1 MLLVV
6 MSREKSV
13 LRALLLKLGIVVAI
27 SSAGFVYS
35 RLRARMTKPYLP
47 PPPSSLPVSVCCSE
61 VDSRGIDQGED
72 YVPDLRSA
80 AASGPEET
88 SAQGASVGLSSS
100 ARHGGD
106 VLLLQEFNDLVEEFD
121 TSRAFRTAGKD
132 GYEQEIKHLRNMV
145 RVLRER
151 EQNLEVQLLEYYG
164 LKEQESAV
172 EELKNQLKINNME
185 TKLFT
190 LKIASLQSENQ
201 RLEKQL
207 ADHEKVVAELQTA
220 KSRIKV
226 LKKKLRHE
234 VEQNREQILSVQ
246 KRVARLQEQEVKA
259 SADNH
264 DAKSKLGSLKVL
276 EGEAEELRQSNARLQ
291 IENSELARKLES
303 TQILA
308 NSVLENP
315 EAEALNKMR
324 ECLML
329 ENEDLK
335 KRMEQLQEDRCADA
349 EELVYLRWINACLR
363 YELRNFTP
371 IPGKTVAKDLNKSL
385 SHKSEE
391 KAKQLI
397 LEYARAEGMDSMDF
411 DCDQWSCSQAF
422 YSTDN
427 GEADDLSFG
436 NSSAKKTPNSRRI
449 KFFKNLRRLILGK
462 DVHNQSQASSTSKTD
477 NPEDFDSSTWSSGR
491 RNDFVNMLQSNSDR
505 FTTPPQSSPSTFLD
519 VDQIKDTE
527 KLRRNSDCGP
537 YGNRKHN
544 ISGRENTLD
553 SPLDRASYSHRKS
566 DVMKFAEALKQSG
579 TGGEKPQRAASI
591 I

>member
-47 PPPSSLPVSVCCSE
+47 PPSSLPVSGCCSE
-61 VDSRGIDQGED
+61 VDSRGIDQGKD

-100 ARHGGD
+100 AIHGRD

-132 GYEQEIKHLRNMV
+132 VYEQEIKHLRNMV

-201 RLEKQL
+201 RLEKQV

-220 KSRIKV
+220 KCRIKV

-246 KRVARLQEQEVKA
+246 KRVARLQEQEA

-427 GEADDLSFG
+427 GEADDFSFG

-449 KFFKNLRRLILGK
+449 KFFKKLRRLILGK
-462 DVHNQSQASSTSKTD
+462 DVHNQSQASPTSKTD

-491 RNDFVNMLQSNSDR
+491 GNDFVNMLQSNSDR

-519 VDQIKDTE
+519 VDQIKDRE
-527 KLRRNSDCGP
+527 KFRRNSDCGP
-537 YGNRKHN
+537 YGYRKHN
-544 ISGRENTLD
+544 IAGREDTLD

-579 TGGEKPQRAASI
+579 TGGEKPQRAAGI

>member
-47 PPPSSLPVSVCCSE
+47 PPSSLPVSGCCSE
-61 VDSRGIDQGED
+61 VDSRGIDQAKD

-100 ARHGGD
+100 ARHGRD

-201 RLEKQL
+201 RLEKQV
-207 ADHEKVVAELQTA
+207 ADHEKVVAELQAA

-246 KRVARLQEQEVKA
+246 KRVARLQEQEVEA

-276 EGEAEELRQSNARLQ
+276 EGEAAELRQSNARLQ

-315 EAEALNKMR
+315 EVAEALNKIR

-427 GEADDLSFG
+427 GEADNFSFG

-462 DVHNQSQASSTSKTD
+462 DVHSQSQASSTSKTD

-491 RNDFVNMLQSNSDR
+491 GNDFVNMLQSNSDR

-537 YGNRKHN
+537 YGYRKHN
-544 ISGRENTLD
+544 IAGREDTLD

-579 TGGEKPQRAASI
+579 TGAEKPQRAAGI